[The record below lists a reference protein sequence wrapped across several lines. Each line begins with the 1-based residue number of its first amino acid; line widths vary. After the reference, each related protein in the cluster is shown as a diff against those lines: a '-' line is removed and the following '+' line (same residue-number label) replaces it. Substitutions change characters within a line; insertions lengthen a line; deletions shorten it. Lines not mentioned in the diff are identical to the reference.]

1 MKYLIFGAGG
11 FLGSTLVK
19 YLQQVGEE
27 VYSTKRRAVDGA
39 FALDIT
45 KPEGFKAITILPDVI
60 INCASALPDPTKDF
74 SDPDYLR
81 RLYETNVIGGANIMN
96 WAAAKGV
103 RKVVN
108 CSTLVVVNKPWPV
121 PLKETAT
128 TYPLGNH
135 VGYSSSK
142 LSQELVMSSIANAH
156 GIQLLHLR
164 ISALYGPGMKDGG
177 ILTKLLKQ
185 ALGKEKISLT
195 NGNEVSFDFLHV
207 EDAAKAIHH
216 LAGMEE
222 WTDNVINL
230 ASGEEITLL
239 ALAELL
245 SELSGS
251 PIENI
256 TNVDEGSFES
266 RAKVDT
272 LQLEHYLEGTG
283 ISMRPFAEKVK
294 SMIETKSTN

>member
-1 MKYLIFGAGG
+1 MKYLVFGANG
-11 FLGSTLVK
+11 FLGSTLVRHLK
-19 YLQQVGEE
+19 QAGENI
-27 VYSTKRRAVDGA
+27 YSVKRTAADGA

-45 KPEGFKAITILPDVI
+45 RPEGFEAITILPDVI
-60 INCASALPDPTKDF
+60 VNCASALPDPTKSF
-74 SDPDYLR
+74 SDRDYLR
-81 RLYETNVIGGANIMN
+81 QLYETNVIGGTNIMN

-103 RKVVN
+103 RRVIN

-121 PLKETAT
+121 PLQETAN
-128 TYPLGNH
+128 TYPMGNH

-142 LSQELVMSSIANAH
+142 LSQELVMRSIANVK

-185 ALGKEKISLT
+185 ASGKEKISLT
-195 NGNEVSFDFLHV
+195 NGNKVSFDFLHV

-222 WTDNVINL
+222 WKDNVINL
-230 ASGEEITLL
+230 ASGEEITLM

-245 SELSGS
+245 SELTES
-251 PIENI
+251 PKENI
-256 TNVDEGSFES
+256 TNTDEEGFES
-266 RAKVDT
+266 RAMVET
-272 LQLEHYLEGTG
+272 SLLEYYLEGTG
-283 ISMRPFAEKVK
+283 INTRSFAEKVK
-294 SMIETKSTN
+294 SMI